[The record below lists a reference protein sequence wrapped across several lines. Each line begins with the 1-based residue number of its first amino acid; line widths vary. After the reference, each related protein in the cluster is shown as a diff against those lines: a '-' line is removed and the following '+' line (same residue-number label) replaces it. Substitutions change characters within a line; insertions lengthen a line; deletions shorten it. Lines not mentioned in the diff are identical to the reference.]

1 MDLFEKS
8 EAAKAAR
15 HAPLADRMRPRRLA
29 EFVGQPQLL
38 DEGAPLSLLLKTK
51 QLPSIIFWGPP
62 GSGKTTLARLVADA
76 LDAHVESLSAV
87 LSGVKEIRRVVAEA
101 DGRLRG
107 GGRRTVLFIDEIHRF
122 NKGQQDALLPHVEQG
137 TILLLGATT
146 ENPSFEIIAP
156 LLSRC
161 RVFTLEALP
170 EKALRA
176 IVEGALADEER
187 GLGRSGSGITPDA
200 MAFLIALSDGDA
212 RRALTLLDEAV
223 SIHARE
229 APKGD
234 ALGPDVVKR
243 ILERGPLIYDKGGE
257 YHYDV
262 ISAFIK
268 SLRGSDPDG
277 AVYWLAR
284 MIDAGEDPVFIARRM
299 VIFAAE
305 DVGNADAQALQV
317 AVAATEAVR
326 LVGLPEGKIPL
337 AQAATYLASAPK
349 SNASYLALGRAETAL
364 REKGA
369 LPVPLHLRNAPTP
382 LLEKLGYGKGYK
394 YPHDHPGHH
403 VLQSYLP
410 EALAGNRFYEPT
422 SEGEE
427 REIAERLKGWRKM
440 SGKSERPKERAEPR
454 AGGKRK

>member
-8 EAAKAAR
+8 EVAR

-38 DEGAPLSLLLKTK
+38 DEDAPLSLLLKTK

-62 GSGKTTLARLVADA
+62 GSGKTTLARLVADV
-76 LDAHVESLSAV
+76 LDAHVELLSAV
-87 LSGVKEIRRVVAEA
+87 LSGVKEIRRIVAEA
-101 DGRLRG
+101 HGRLRG

-156 LLSRC
+156 LLSRT

-170 EKALRA
+170 EKTLRT
-176 IVEGALADEER
+176 IVERALADKER
-187 GLGRSGSGITPDA
+187 GLGKVGVGITPDA
-200 MAFLIALSDGDA
+200 MAFLIGLADGDA

-223 SIHARE
+223 SVHLRE
-229 APKGD
+229 APKGE

-243 ILERGPLIYDKGGE
+243 VLERGPLIYDKGGE

-326 LVGLPEGKIPL
+326 LIGLPEGKIPL

-349 SNASYLALGRAETAL
+349 SNASYLALGRAEAAL

-382 LLEKLGYGKGYK
+382 LLEKLGYGKGYQ

-403 VLQSYLP
+403 VAQRYLP
-410 EALAGNRFYEPT
+410 DALAGARFYEPT

-427 REIAERLKGWRKM
+427 KAIAERLGKWREARRDPD
-440 SGKSERPKERAEPR
+440 GPPERQGEKP
-454 AGGKRK
+454 GGKRK

>member
-8 EAAKAAR
+8 EAVKAAR
-15 HAPLADRMRPRRLA
+15 HAPLADRVRPRSLA

-62 GSGKTTLARLVADA
+62 GSGKTTLARLVAAA
-76 LDAHVESLSAV
+76 LEAHVESLSAV
-87 LSGVKEIRRVVAEA
+87 LSGVKEIRRVAAEA

-107 GGRRTVLFIDEIHRF
+107 GRRRTVLFIDEIHRF

-146 ENPSFEIIAP
+146 ENPSFEVIAP

-170 EKALRA
+170 EKALCT
-176 IVEGALADEER
+176 IVERALADEVR
-187 GLGRSGSGITPDA
+187 GLGKSGVEITPDA
-200 MAFLIALSDGDA
+200 MAFLIGLADGDA

-223 SIHARE
+223 SVHVRE

-234 ALGPDVVKR
+234 ALGPEVVKR
-243 ILERGPLIYDKGGE
+243 VLERGPLIYDKGGE

-317 AVAATEAVR
+317 AVAATDAVR

-349 SNASYLALGRAETAL
+349 SNASYLAIGRAETAL

-382 LLEKLGYGKGYK
+382 LLEKLDYGKGYK

-403 VLQSYLP
+403 VAQGYLP
-410 EALAGNRFYEPT
+410 EALAGARFYEPT
-422 SEGEE
+422 SEGDE
-427 REIAERLKGWRKM
+427 REIAERLGKWRRA
-440 SGKSERPKERAEPR
+440 GEDPARARERQSEKP
-454 AGGKRK
+454 GGKRK